1 MCELMPEQA
10 HLTRYE
16 ISINDG
22 LALLMDIPDT
32 PLYLRVIQCV
42 ISALSAVLSF

>member
-10 HLTRYE
+10 HLTQYE

-22 LALLMDIPDT
+22 WALLIAFPDT
-32 PLYLRVIQCV
+32 PLNQAYICR
-42 ISALSAVLSF
+42 SFIVW